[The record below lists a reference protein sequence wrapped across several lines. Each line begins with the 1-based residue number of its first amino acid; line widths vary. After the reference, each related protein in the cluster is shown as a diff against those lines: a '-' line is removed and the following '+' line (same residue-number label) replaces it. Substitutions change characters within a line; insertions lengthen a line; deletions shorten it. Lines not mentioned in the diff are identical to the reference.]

1 MLVALLLG
9 VGIAGYGGYDYV
21 QQADA
26 VDDAVAVNTTITDAE
41 ISEISDRSTTYRVT
55 VEHTY
60 RFQGTEYTSR
70 QVFPGRISPM
80 YVLQSDAAAV
90 IEQYEPNATATAYVD
105 PDAPSQ
111 AFLERRT
118 VRMPF
123 VYVGFGG
130 LLALLTTLHAIGARN
145 PGQDTEL
152 RLGHEQGSTR
162 DETLLGFDLGT
173 INSLSK
179 YLMLGS
185 PVVLA
190 LSLVGTVY
198 LTYRAESSVQAE
210 ITDPIGITAVGA
222 FVAALGLIAGLALYT
237 VWSFSEYRRLRERI
251 PQPRPPSPFRHP
263 SRLVTILYRRSRP
276 SASGSYGNL
285 RFP

>member
-1 MLVALLLG
+1 
-9 VGIAGYGGYDYV
+9 
-21 QQADA
+21 
-26 VDDAVAVNTTITDAE
+26 
-41 ISEISDRSTTYRVT
+41 
-55 VEHTY
+55 
-60 RFQGTEYTSR
+60 
-70 QVFPGRISPM
+70 M
-80 YVLQSDAAAV
+80 YVLRSDAAAV
-90 IEQYEPNATATAYVD
+90 IEPYEPNATATAYVD

-152 RLGHEQGSTR
+152 RLGDEYGSTR

-198 LTYRAESSVQAE
+198 LTYRAEPSSVQAE
-210 ITDPIGITAVGA
+210 ITDPIGVTAVGA

-237 VWSFSEYRRLRERI
+237 AWSFSEYRRLRERI

-263 SRLVTILYRRSRP
+263 SRLVTILYTSD
-276 SASGSYGNL
+276 GLDTYGKRVKL
-285 RFP
+285 TGFAGVVTVFIAVILALVLVWGA